1 VHHVHCLLLN
11 TRNELHNSIWF
22 SLQSDLAQ
30 SIFDVLKDFED
41 ENGHLIAETFMKLP
55 SKRYVC
61 LKEI

>member
-1 VHHVHCLLLN
+1 LLN